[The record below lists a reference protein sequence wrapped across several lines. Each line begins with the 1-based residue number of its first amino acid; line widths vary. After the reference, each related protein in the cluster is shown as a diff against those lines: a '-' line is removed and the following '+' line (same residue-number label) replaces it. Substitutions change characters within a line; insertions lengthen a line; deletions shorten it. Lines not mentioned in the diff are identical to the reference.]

1 MDLASGHVA
10 ALAKMFKSDS
20 ENGLKFYNLSTGLLK
35 KIKKNWQLKFKLT
48 SRFLFSGKGASVLD
62 VIKSFEKVSGI
73 KIPVEYT
80 SRRQGDV
87 PAYYANSELAE
98 KELGW
103 KASKSLDEMIQDV
116 WRWQSENP
124 QGYTDIWI

>member
-1 MDLASGHVA
+1 MV
-10 ALAKMFKSDS
+10 
-20 ENGLKFYNLSTGLLK
+20 ENNY
-35 KIKKNWQLKFKLT
+35 
-48 SRFLFSGKGASVLD
+48 LFTGKGASVLD

-124 QGYTDIWI
+124 QGYTDI

>member
-1 MDLASGHVA
+1 M
-10 ALAKMFKSDS
+10 
-20 ENGLKFYNLSTGLLK
+20 
-35 KIKKNWQLKFKLT
+35 
-48 SRFLFSGKGASVLD
+48 
-62 VIKSFEKVSGI
+62 IKSFEKVSGI

-87 PAYYANSELAE
+87 PTYYANSELAE

-124 QGYTDIWI
+124 QGYTDV

>member
-20 ENGLKFYNLSTGLLK
+20 ENGLKFYNLSTG
-35 KIKKNWQLKFKLT
+35 
-48 SRFLFSGKGASVLD
+48 KGASVLD

-80 SRRQGDV
+80 GRRQGDV

-124 QGYTDIWI
+124 QGYTDV